1 MPRLVLAVM
10 STALLMLLPSSASA
24 RDYADTA
31 RNVVPSG
38 QWGEAPVPPGA
49 DSQAKMYD
57 SLTPKFDQVT
67 AADLNTS
74 FKSEGF
80 GVGPDG
86 PAKSERVPRRG
97 VKIVRDR
104 YHVPHITGRTRD
116 DVTWAMGW
124 ILQEDRGLL
133 LAQARYA
140 ARLAAVD
147 APNINAFG
155 LVTGLKTYKPTR
167 RIDRIIRRN
176 GLRALRSAGRD
187 GKGLKHDIDVFVDG
201 INARLRAEKSKA
213 AKFTR
218 VDLFAFN
225 ALGGQI
231 FGQGGG
237 DEARRGQFYGALRG
251 RLGNSA
257 AKTLFDDLSEQS
269 DADTPTTLT
278 RKAPY
283 ARIPGKA
290 SGNAI
295 LDAGSLQRTL
305 TAGASAA
312 STHIWAS
319 NFLIVGSPALDHR
332 PSAVRRR
339 TADRLLLPRP
349 DARGRHQVARPP
361 GPRRV
366 LARAPGD
373 DPDRP
378 RRGLRVEPHLRRL
391 GPDRRVRGGPL
402 RRLVH
407 PLPLPREVPQ
417 DGDGRRGHD
426 RRRGAGPLPHHGP
439 RPGDRLRHGRRQA
452 RRDRPQAR
460 ELRPRRAVAAPVP
473 RRHDRAH
480 LRHALVREVVRAL
493 AVHVQRRLRRRSRHR
508 DVLRRPAPAPRPA
521 RRPAAPDA
529 RHGRLRVARHAG
541 LEEAAAAG
549 QPPGGM
555 RCSTGTTARRPASAP
570 RTTTGPTARCTA
582 CRCCRTRSPAGP
594 STTSPR

>member
-124 ILQEDRGLL
+124 VLQEDRGLL

-167 RIDRIIRRN
+167 QHRSHHPPQRPARA
-176 GLRALRSAGRD
+176 ALRRPRRQG
-187 GKGLKHDIDVFVDG
+187 
-201 INARLRAEKSKA
+201 A
-213 AKFTR
+213 ASTTSTSSSTASTR
-218 VDLFAFN
+218 
-225 ALGGQI
+225 GC
-231 FGQGGG
+231 
-237 DEARRGQFYGALRG
+237 ARRRARPRSSRASTCSPSTRSAARSSARAAATRAGAASSTARCAA

-257 AKTLFDDLSEQS
+257 AKTLFDDLSEHVGRRHAD
-269 DADTPTTLT
+269 DAHAQGPL
-278 RKAPY
+278 RA
-283 ARIPGKA
+283 A
-290 SGNAI
+290 S
-295 LDAGSLQRTL
+295 R
-305 TAGASAA
+305 ASAERQRDPRRRQPA
-312 STHIWAS
+312 ADAHRGRERRRARTAWAS
-319 NFLIVGSPALDHR
+319 NFLIVGRQRSTTGHPLF
-332 PSAVRRR
+332 VGR

-349 DARGRHQVARPP
+349 DARGRPAS
-361 GPRRV
+361 GP
-366 LARAPGD
+366 AT
-373 DPDRP
+373 
-378 RRGLRVEPHLRRL
+378 
-391 GPDRRVRGGPL
+391 
-402 RRLVH
+402 
-407 PLPLPREVPQ
+407 
-417 DGDGRRGHD
+417 
-426 RRRGAGPLPHHGP
+426 
-439 RPGDRLRHGRRQA
+439 
-452 RRDRPQAR
+452 
-460 ELRPRRAVAAPVP
+460 
-473 RRHDRAH
+473 
-480 LRHALVREVVRAL
+480 
-493 AVHVQRRLRRRSRHR
+493 
-508 DVLRRPAPAPRPA
+508 
-521 RRPAAPDA
+521 RPAACT
-529 RHGRLRVARHAG
+529 R
-541 LEEAAAAG
+541 
-549 QPPGGM
+549 
-555 RCSTGTTARRPASAP
+555 P
-570 RTTTGPTARCTA
+570 RTRG
-582 CRCCRTRSPAGP
+582 RS
-594 STTSPR
+594 